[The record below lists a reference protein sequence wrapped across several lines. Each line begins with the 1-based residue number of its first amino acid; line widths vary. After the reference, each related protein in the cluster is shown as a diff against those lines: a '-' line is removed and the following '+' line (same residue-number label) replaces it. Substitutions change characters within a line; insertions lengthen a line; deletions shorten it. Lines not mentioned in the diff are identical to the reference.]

1 MPFPEYKELEN
12 PLLALIYLNGGEQY
26 EIQAKD
32 AYEPLADFFGLPEE
46 DRQKTRDEIFADGE
60 SGKAWNNRV
69 QWARKSLNDYGYL
82 DRSAPR
88 SVWKLS
94 KTGIEAAREIAHIFD
109 FFSPRPKETPLS
121 SDIEPPERKEST
133 VYRILRDTPLARRLK
148 ELHNNRCQICR
159 ETVELSSSK
168 KYSEAHHIKPLGGI
182 HQGPD
187 IKENIIVLCPS
198 HHVQCDYGAIELH
211 IKNIHSIPGH
221 RIAPEF
227 ITYHNIKIF
236 NKINS

>member
-12 PLLALIYLNGGEQY
+12 PLLAFIYLNGGERY

-32 AYEPLADFFGLPEE
+32 TYEPLADFFGLPEE
-46 DRQKTRDEIFADGE
+46 DRQKTRDEIFGDGKSE
-60 SGKAWNNRV
+60 KAWSNRV
-69 QWARKSLNDYGYL
+69 QWARKSLNDYGYI

-94 KTGIEAAREIAHIFD
+94 KTGIEAAKKLVDKFE
-109 FFSPRPKETPLS
+109 FFSPSPKETPPS
-121 SDIEPPERKEST
+121 SDIEPPERREHT

-148 ELHNNRCQICR
+148 KLHDNNCQLCG
-159 ETVELSSSK
+159 ETVQLSNSK

-187 IKENIIVLCPS
+187 TKENIIVLCPS

-211 IKNIHSIPGH
+211 INNIHSVPGH
-221 RIAPEF
+221 RISSEF
-227 ITYHNIKIF
+227 ITYHNTRIF
-236 NKINS
+236 NKISL